1 MKLPFGET
9 HWSDIKHPQDE
20 NWDGE
25 GEEGEEEEEEEGGG
39 VCVTARRHQGFEEK
53 RANAEAVLTEER
65 DLQLSRA
72 AFRLPEGKMEDAK
85 LL

>member
-25 GEEGEEEEEEEGGG
+25 GKEEEEEGGG
-39 VCVTARRHQGFEEK
+39 GVCDRTTASRVWREE
-53 RANAEAVLTEER
+53 
-65 DLQLSRA
+65 
-72 AFRLPEGKMEDAK
+72 G
-85 LL
+85 